1 MLNQNMINT
10 QKKKKQRK
18 KWKLVKDG
26 GRQDVNLPTLGEDR
40 LIEDVTI
47 DQDLEEVRTLV
58 MRGSKTKM

>member
-1 MLNQNMINT
+1 MLNQNMINA

-58 MRGSKTKM
+58 MRGPKTKM